1 MYDPDLSLFVLDA
14 GIRLLERKAADLL
27 YLSLSDWVQ
36 HRYAPGEAE
45 SDAFHRAI
53 DHRVARMV
61 ALGAVVGITGDHGMN
76 DKSREDGTPNVV
88 FLEDELNARF
98 GEGAV
103 RVICP
108 ITDPFV
114 RHHGALGSFVRVY
127 RKNATGLDV
136 LMQATRSLPGVEL
149 VLEGPA
155 AAERF
160 ELPLDREADFVA
172 ISERNAVIGATQAE
186 HILDFGARLRSHGGI
201 SEQVVPLILSR
212 PLNMKY
218 QQVTQT
224 RRLRNFDVFELAIN
238 GVQASTA
245 D

>member
-1 MYDPDLSLFVLDA
+1 
-14 GIRLLERKAADLL
+14 
-27 YLSLSDWVQ
+27 
-36 HRYAPGEAE
+36 
-45 SDAFHRAI
+45 
-53 DHRVARMV
+53 
-61 ALGAVVGITGDHGMN
+61 GDHGMN

-149 VLEGPA
+149 VLDGPG

-160 ELPLDREADFVA
+160 ELPLDREADYVA
-172 ISERNAVIGATQAE
+172 ISRRDAVIGATRAE
-186 HILDFGARLRSHGGI
+186 HIVEFGTRLRSHGGI
-201 SEQVVPLILSR
+201 SEQAVPLIVSR

-218 QQVTQT
+218 LHIAES
-224 RRLRNFDVFELAIN
+224 RRLRNFDIFELALN
-238 GVQASTA
+238 GAESPAPLAVNK
-245 D
+245 